1 MVLRQSLG
9 NFFIASSSVLFGI
22 TCIVLENGDPDV
34 VVLRVVKRNPGRG
47 GGKLIPDSE
56 RP

>member
-1 MVLRQSLG
+1 ME
-9 NFFIASSSVLFGI
+9 FFIASSSVSFGI